1 MTDDT
6 DDTGKPRRE
15 ITARRTV
22 VLGTLAAAV
31 TGVAAGAAPIVPLGG
46 HAPGH
51 VMLAAGEGEGEGEG
65 GEGEGGEG
73 AALDPEAALMRDL
86 GFMQGHLRAGLAL
99 YEAGDL
105 DAARTHMGHPIKEKY
120 DAVAAPLAERGLDRL
135 KAGISALADAAEA
148 ETPMAGIA
156 PLYDRVA
163 ATIDEA
169 RAGASMTHRIGGLIA
184 LTRVAGDEYTA
195 GTAGG
200 RIANLHEYQDSW
212 GFLQVVRDQLVKIA
226 GDGDADIAT
235 VATRML
241 DALKAT
247 DAVFGDLQG
256 QGSFDMDPG
265 AIYGAA
271 ARMEFAA
278 VRLK

>member
-1 MTDDT
+1 MTDET
-6 DDTGKPRRE
+6 DKPRRE
-15 ITARRTV
+15 IVARRTLM
-22 VLGTLAAAV
+22 LGTLAAAV
-31 TGVAAGAAPIVPLGG
+31 TGAAAAAAPILPQDG

-51 VMLAAGEGEGEGEG
+51 MLLAAGEGEG

-73 AALDPEAALMRDL
+73 AALDPTAALMRDL

-135 KAGISALADAAEA
+135 KAEIAALADAAEA
-148 ETPMAGIA
+148 GAPMAEISQ
-156 PLYDRVA
+156 LYDRVA

-169 RAGASMTHRIGGLIA
+169 RADAPVAHRIAGLIA
-184 LTRVAGDEYTA
+184 LTRVAGDEYTVA
-195 GTAGG
+195 TEGG
-200 RIANLHEYQDSW
+200 KLANLHEYQDSW
-212 GFLQVVRDQLVKIA
+212 GFLQVVRDRLTA
-226 GDGDADIAT
+226 MADGADAD
-235 VATRML
+235 VAKAAQKML
-241 DALKAT
+241 DAVTAT

-256 QGSFDMDPG
+256 QGDFNMDPG
-265 AIYGAA
+265 AIFGAA